1 MKELLKDFKVKT
13 VVKVRWGDMDAYQ
26 HVNNVIYVAW
36 GEIARIDY
44 FIALESEAFLSS
56 PKKMKYAPILGF
68 QSVKYIAPL
77 VYPDTI
83 HIGTKTAEIK
93 EDRIVLK
100 SFYYSENSKKLVAI
114 KTHEVVI
121 FDYTTNQKILVPE
134 EFIAKINNL
143 EKRANF

>member
-1 MKELLKDFKVKT
+1 MKELLKDFKVVT

-44 FIALESEAFLSS
+44 FVALESEAFLAS

-77 VYPDTI
+77 VFPDTI

-100 SFYYSENSKKLVAI
+100 SFYYSQNSKKLVAI

-121 FDYTTNQKILVPE
+121 FDYKTNQKILVPE

-143 EKRANF
+143 ENK

>member
-13 VVKVRWGDMDAYQ
+13 TVKVRWGDMDAYQ

-44 FIALESEAFLSS
+44 FIKLESEAFLSS
-56 PKKMKYAPILGF
+56 PKKLEYAPILGF

-83 HIGTKTAEIK
+83 HIGTKTEEIK

-100 SFYYSENSKKLVAI
+100 SFYYSENTKKLVAI
-114 KTHEVVI
+114 KTHEIIV
-121 FDYTTNQKILVPE
+121 FDYKTNQKILVPGE
-134 EFIAKINNL
+134 LIVKINNL
-143 EKRANF
+143 EKSK

>member
-13 VVKVRWGDMDAYQ
+13 TVKVRWGDMDAYQ
-26 HVNNVIYVAW
+26 HVNNVVYVAW

-56 PKKMKYAPILGF
+56 PKKMQYAPILGF

-83 HIGTKTAEIK
+83 HIGTKTEEIK

-100 SFYYSENSKKLVAI
+100 SFYYSENTKKLVAI
-114 KTHEVVI
+114 KTHEVVV
-121 FDYTTNQKILVPE
+121 FDYKTNQKIHVPE
-134 EFIAKINNL
+134 ELIVKINNL
-143 EKRANF
+143 EKSK

>member
-1 MKELLKDFKVKT
+1 MNELLKDFKVKT

-26 HVNNVIYVAW
+26 HVNNVVYVAW
-36 GEIARIDY
+36 GEVARIDY
-44 FIALESEAFLSS
+44 FVALESETFLSS
-56 PKKMKYAPILGF
+56 PKKLNYAPILGF

-83 HIGTKTAEIK
+83 HIGTKTEEIK

-100 SFYYSENSKKLVAI
+100 SFYYSENTKKLVAI
-114 KTHEVVI
+114 KTHEVIV
-121 FDYTTNQKILVPE
+121 FDYKTNQKILVPE

-143 EKRANF
+143 EKNG

>member
-1 MKELLKDFKVKT
+1 MKELLKCFKVKT

-36 GEIARIDY
+36 GEVARIDY
-44 FIALESEAFLSS
+44 FMALEPEAFLSP
-56 PKKMKYAPILGF
+56 PKKLNYASILGF

-83 HIGTKTAEIK
+83 HIGTKTEEIK

-100 SFYYSENSKKLVAI
+100 SFYYSENTRKLVAI
-114 KTHEVVI
+114 KTHEVIV
-121 FDYTTNQKILVPE
+121 FDYKTNQKILVPK
-134 EFIAKINNL
+134 EFISKINKL
-143 EKRANF
+143 ENK